1 MQFRLI
7 IYADITMQ
15 GIQRIEM
22 CNSSTNFYLHNF
34 TGSNLKKKL
43 SAFFAPV

>member
-22 CNSSTNFYLHNF
+22 CNSSTNFIYIIYRF
-34 TGSNLKKKL
+34 EFDKKIVGI
-43 SAFFAPV
+43 FAPV